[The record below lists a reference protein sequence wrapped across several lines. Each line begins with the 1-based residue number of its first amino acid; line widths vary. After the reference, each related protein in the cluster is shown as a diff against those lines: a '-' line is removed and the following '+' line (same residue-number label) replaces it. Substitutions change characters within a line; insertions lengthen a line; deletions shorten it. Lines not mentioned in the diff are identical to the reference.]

1 MSAEAHP
8 GCASNE
14 PTSIAIG
21 HREQIHFRKKL
32 GLQGGGGKTR
42 ISANS
47 IPLYRSVVQS
57 LGSETAVRGKPG

>member
-32 GLQGGGGKTR
+32 GLQGGGAEKLGFQQ
-42 ISANS
+42 I
-47 IPLYRSVVQS
+47 LYHYTVVWYN
-57 LGSETAVRGKPG
+57 P